1 MVTNLGAKMKRQET
15 RRTRIEVK
23 RMGNLNFSSL
33 CEISMKERKMR
44 ASDEKQRGVMMGKR
58 EDEF

>member
-1 MVTNLGAKMKRQET
+1 MVKNLGAKMKRQET

-44 ASDEKQRGVMMGKR
+44 VSDEKQRGVMMGKR